1 MSWVYLSIA
10 GIMEVVW
17 ATALKFSEGF
27 TKPAASIATVVGMII
42 SFVFLSQATKHLP
55 LGTAYA
61 IWTGIGAVGAV
72 LVGIFIFHEHVSAA
86 RIIFLSCILVGII
99 GLKITTP

>member
-1 MSWVYLSIA
+1 MSWFYLLIA

-42 SFVFLSQATKHLP
+42 SFLFLSQATKNLP

-72 LVGIFIFHEHVSAA
+72 LVGIFLFHEHVSVA
-86 RIIFLSCILVGII
+86 RIIFLSCILIGII
-99 GLKITTP
+99 GLKATTA

>member
-1 MSWVYLSIA
+1 MSWVYLAVA

-17 ATALKFSEGF
+17 ATALKFSEGL
-27 TKPAASIATVVGMII
+27 TKPLATIVTVVGMIV
-42 SFVFLSQATKHLP
+42 SFVFLSQATKNLP

-72 LVGIFIFHEHVSAA
+72 LVGIFLFHEHVSAT
-86 RIIFLSCILVGII
+86 RIIFLSCILIGII